1 MTIYFYIFSGMAVQG
16 RDDSKNK
23 NSKEAQEIM
32 DKILSQAS
40 SNDPSKKQSPK
51 YFSGSGM
58 LMLWIKF
65 NNFLLLLF

>member
-1 MTIYFYIFSGMAVQG
+1 MAVQG

-58 LMLWIKF
+58 LML
-65 NNFLLLLF
+65 